1 MEEKREQ
8 WRQIKQRDPV
18 LAQLLLDL
26 AREFKHAFALT
37 KLKIKGESL
46 DGEESRQ
53 KEATA

>member
-37 KLKIKGESL
+37 KLTFKGESL
-46 DGEESRQ
+46 NGEEESQ
-53 KEATA
+53 KEVAA